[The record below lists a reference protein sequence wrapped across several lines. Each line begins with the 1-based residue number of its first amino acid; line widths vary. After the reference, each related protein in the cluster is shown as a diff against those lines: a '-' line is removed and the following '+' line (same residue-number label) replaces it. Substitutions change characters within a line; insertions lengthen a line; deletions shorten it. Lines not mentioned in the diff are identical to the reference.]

1 MSSYGDAPLKV
12 KDHGIEKV
20 LITMNF
26 AGVREADDSDLAVI
40 DAYNKSYGSSTDMKK
55 LLTSVLRNETH
66 TGERQSLFDPS
77 SGALSNLKFEIE
89 VKDMMGHNA
98 HSKVKKYTFKASD
111 FDWETDPYLP
121 VLDIT
126 NEIQVLGDYYSTHKD
141 DKRSITTFRMYADYE
156 TLVA

>member
-1 MSSYGDAPLKV
+1 MDQDLNMSSYGNAPLKV

-26 AGVREADDSDLAVI
+26 AAVREADDSDLAVI
-40 DAYNKSYGSSTDMKK
+40 DAYNKTYGTSSDLTK

-66 TGERQSLFDPS
+66 TSERQSLFDPS

-89 VKDMMGHNA
+89 VKDIMGQNA
-98 HSKVKKYTFKASD
+98 HSNVKKYAFKAAD

-121 VLDIT
+121 QLDIT
-126 NEIQVLGDYYSTHKD
+126 D
-141 DKRSITTFRMYADYE
+141 
-156 TLVA
+156 